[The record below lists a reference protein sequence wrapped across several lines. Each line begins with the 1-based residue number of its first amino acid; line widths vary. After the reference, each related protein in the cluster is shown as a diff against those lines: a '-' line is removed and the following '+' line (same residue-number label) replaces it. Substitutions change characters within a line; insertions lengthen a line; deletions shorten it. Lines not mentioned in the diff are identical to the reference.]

1 MSLFGRRLGR
11 GRKKDKKQ
19 QKIEPAARG
28 ERHPPTLDVGARES
42 GRDSSR
48 QPDRDA
54 IKAKVQSEV
63 CAVLARTILELIQS
77 SQARAPAMDELLRRQ
92 AINRLYADVLYDFL
106 AGGEAPGYDPGELV
120 LGWAREAMDEWGAGR
135 ERLAPGLAGDKAAL
149 SDAILAAL
157 EAASRD
163 RTLREA
169 ARQRLEAAAR
179 SGPAS
184 H

>member
-11 GRKKDKKQ
+11 DRKKKT
-19 QKIEPAARG
+19 IEPAARG
-28 ERHPPTLDVGARES
+28 ERRPPTLGAVA
-42 GRDSSR
+42 
-48 QPDRDA
+48 PDPGRDA

-77 SQARAPAMDELLRRQ
+77 SQARAPSMDELLRRQ

-106 AGGEAPGYDPGELV
+106 AGGEAPGYDPAEPV
-120 LGWAREAMDEWGAGR
+120 LRWAREAMDEWGAGR
-135 ERLAPGLAGDKAAL
+135 ERLDPGLAGDKAAL
-149 SDAILAAL
+149 SDAILSAL

-163 RTLREA
+163 QTLRKA
-169 ARQRLEAAAR
+169 ALQRLEAAVR

-184 H
+184 R